1 MRATTSRTRR
11 KRARRNNCRK
21 GQGKE
26 ASLAISKGNYT
37 INIPMEQDITP
48 EMVAME

>member
-1 MRATTSRTRR
+1 MCTTKDISNINLCPG
-11 KRARRNNCRK
+11 ARSS
-21 GQGKE
+21 KE
-26 ASLAISKGNYT
+26 TSLDISKGNYA